1 MPITLADFANRLES
15 FNDLK
20 NKQVGNRVLLESA
33 KAIERSMKERI
44 FGQGLDSND
53 NKIAPGYRSNK
64 QKYVKDD
71 FAGTISSKF
80 SPNTT
85 VTKRN
90 GQKVPAM
97 KFANYAAFRRYVGRQ
112 TAYVDLSLSGS
123 LQFSIQTGES
133 GGIVVIGITSIEESK
148 KRKTIEGKLYG
159 KDIFKPSTTD
169 IQEGS
174 GAITEAIKIL
184 IRGGNQ

>member
-1 MPITLADFANRLES
+1 MPITLTEFADRLQRFDNLRNSQVSNRI
-15 FNDLK
+15 
-20 NKQVGNRVLLESA
+20 LLESA

-53 NKIAPGYRSNK
+53 NKIAPAYRSQK

-97 KFANYAAFRRYVGRQ
+97 KFENYAAFRRYVGRQ

-123 LQFSIQTGES
+123 LQFNIRTGES
-133 GGIVVIGITSIEESK
+133 GGIVVIGLTSIEESK
-148 KRKTIEGKLYG
+148 KRKTIENKLYG
-159 KDIFKPSTTD
+159 KDIFKPSQSD
-169 IQEGS
+169 IKEGET
-174 GAITEAIKIL
+174 AISEAIKAL
-184 IRGGNQ
+184 IRGNN

>member
-1 MPITLADFANRLES
+1 MPITLTEFADRLQR
-15 FNDLK
+15 FDNLR
-20 NKQVGNRVLLESA
+20 NTQVSNQILLESA

-44 FGQGLDSND
+44 FGQGLDSDD
-53 NKIAPGYRSNK
+53 NKIAPGYRSQK

-97 KFANYAAFRRYVGRQ
+97 KFANYAAFRQYVGRQ

-123 LQFSIQTGES
+123 LQFNIRTGES
-133 GGIVVIGITSIEESK
+133 GGIVVIGLTSIEESK

-159 KDIFKPSTTD
+159 KDIFKPSQSD

-174 GAITEAIKIL
+174 GAITEAIKTL

>member
-1 MPITLADFANRLES
+1 MPITLTEFADRLQRFDNLRNSQVSNRI
-15 FNDLK
+15 
-20 NKQVGNRVLLESA
+20 LLESA

-53 NKIAPGYRSNK
+53 NKIAPAYRSQK

-97 KFANYAAFRRYVGRQ
+97 KFENYAAFRRYVGRQ

-123 LQFSIQTGES
+123 LQFSIRTGES
-133 GGIVVIGITSIEESK
+133 GGIVVIGLTSIEESK
-148 KRKTIEGKLYG
+148 KRKTIENKLYG
-159 KDIFKPSTTD
+159 KDIFKPSQSD
-169 IQEGS
+169 IKEGET
-174 GAITEAIKIL
+174 AISEAIKAL
-184 IRGGNQ
+184 IRGNN